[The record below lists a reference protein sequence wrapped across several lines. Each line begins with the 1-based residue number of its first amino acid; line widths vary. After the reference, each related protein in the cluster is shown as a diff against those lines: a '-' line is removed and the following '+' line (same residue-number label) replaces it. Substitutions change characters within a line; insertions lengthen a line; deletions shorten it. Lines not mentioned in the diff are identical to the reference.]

1 MDLHIQRWGEQGPEV
16 LLVHGGVMNG
26 EMTWTEQRALA
37 DRWRLTVVDRRG
49 YFPNPPADHE
59 DFAEDVPDVIEL
71 LGGGAHLVGHSY
83 GAVISLLAA
92 AGRPE
97 LVHSLTVI
105 EPPAF
110 GVALDHPEVAAFV
123 AAMRPYWLHG
133 PRDPE
138 AFLRGFLDMV
148 GSSAQLPS
156 PLPPP
161 LLQNATLLM
170 AERDPAEAVIPL
182 ESLGEAPFPKLV
194 VSGAHSRV
202 FDAVCDVLERE
213 LGAERAVI
221 PGAGH
226 TVPRTGAPFNDRLQ
240 VFLSSAEEM
249 LRAA

>member
-1 MDLHIQRWGEQGPEV
+1 MDLHIEHWGERGSEV

-26 EMTWTEQRALA
+26 EMTWAEQRPLA
-37 DRWRLTVVDRRG
+37 DRWRLAVVDRRG

-59 DFAEDVPDVIEL
+59 DFAEDVPDIVEL
-71 LGGGAHLVGHSY
+71 LGEGAHLVGHSY
-83 GAVISLLAA
+83 GGVISLLAA
-92 AGRPE
+92 AERPE
-97 LVHSLTVI
+97 LVRSLTVI

-123 AAMRPYWLHG
+123 AGMPRYWEQG

-138 AFLRGFLDMV
+138 AFLRGFLEMV

-161 LLQNATLLM
+161 LLQNAKLLM
-170 AERDPAEAVIPL
+170 VERLPTEAVIRL
-182 ESLGEAPFPKLV
+182 ETLREAPFPKLV
-194 VSGAHSRV
+194 VSGAHSRI

-226 TVPRTGAPFNDRLQ
+226 SVPRTGAPFNDRLEA
-240 VFLSSAEEM
+240 FLSAAETVA
-249 LRAA
+249 RVA